1 MTLIQEKV
9 NQAIEILKE
18 QETDMWLTFVR
29 ETSGVRDPALDL
41 LIGAN
46 DLTWESALIFTR
58 AGNRIAIIGN
68 LEKDAVSRLGVFDEI
83 LGYDKSVRELL
94 RETITRLN
102 PDRIAVNTSRNNVHA
117 DGLTHAMYEFLKE
130 YLAGTPYADRLVSAE
145 PIINALRGR
154 KTATELARIRKAVE
168 ITDEIFKKT
177 YAFIK
182 VGMTEIEVGAYMHKL
197 VREYGVREHRCG
209 AVATLAPVA
218 SKLPDSIGIG
228 LAWPAENCP
237 AVNSGPNSPVGHNG
251 PTDIKIERGHIIHF
265 DFGVKY
271 EDYCSDIQ
279 HVCYVLREGETE
291 VPVEIQRG
299 FITLRTAVE
308 KSREAMQ
315 VGVTGNSID
324 TISREILT
332 DSGYP
337 EYPYALGH
345 QLGRVAHDGGAL
357 LGPLWEKY
365 GDSPNQKLEVGQ
377 VFTIEPGLAIPGYGY
392 LGLEEDVVMT
402 ANGAE
407 YIGEPQR
414 EIILIKG

>member
-9 NQAIEILKE
+9 LQAIEILKE
-18 QETDMWLTFVR
+18 QNTDMWLTFVR

-41 LIGAN
+41 IIGAN

-68 LEKDAVSRLGVFDEI
+68 LEKEAVGQLGVFDEI

-94 RETITRLN
+94 RETLTRLN
-102 PDRIAVNTSRNNVHA
+102 PDRIAVNTSHNNVHA
-117 DGLTHAMYEFLKE
+117 DGLTHAMYEMLRD
-130 YLAGTPYADRLVSAE
+130 YLSGTPYADRLISAE

-154 KTATELARIRKAVE
+154 KTPAEQARIQRAIE
-168 ITDEIFKKT
+168 ITDEIYNKT
-177 YAFIK
+177 FAFLK
-182 VGMTEIEVGAYMHKL
+182 VGMTEIEVGEYMHKL
-197 VREYGVREHRCG
+197 AKEYGV
-209 AVATLAPVA
+209 
-218 SKLPDSIGIG
+218 G

-237 AVNSGPNSPVGHNG
+237 AVNSGPNKVVGHNG
-251 PTDIKIERGHIIHF
+251 PTEIKIERGHIVHF

-279 HVCYVLREGETE
+279 RVAYVLREGETE
-291 VPVEIQRG
+291 APIEVQRG
-299 FITLRTAVE
+299 FITIRTAIE
-308 KSREAMQ
+308 KSREAMKA
-315 VGVTGNSID
+315 GVTGNSID
-324 TISREILT
+324 VVSREIVE

-365 GDSPNQKLEVGQ
+365 GDSPNQRLEIGQ
-377 VFTIEPGLAIPGYGY
+377 VYTIEPGLAVPGYGY

-402 ANGAE
+402 EKGAN
-407 YIGEPQR
+407 YIGEPQK
-414 EIILIKG
+414 EITLIKG

>member
-1 MTLIQEKV
+1 MTLVQEKTQ
-9 NQAIEILKE
+9 QAIEILKE
-18 QETDMWLTFVR
+18 QQTDMWLTFVR

-41 LIGAN
+41 IIGAN

-58 AGNRIAIIGN
+58 TGNRIAIIGN
-68 LEKDAVSRLGVFDEI
+68 LEKDAVQRLDIFDEI
-83 LGYDKSVRELL
+83 LGYDKSVRDLL
-94 RETITRLN
+94 CNTLTRLD
-102 PDRIAVNTSRNNVHA
+102 PDRIAVNTSHNNVHA
-117 DGLTHAMYEFLKE
+117 DGLTHAMYEMLREFLS
-130 YLAGTPYADRLVSAE
+130 GTPYAGRLISAE
-145 PIINALRGR
+145 PVINALRGR

-177 YAFIK
+177 YNFIK
-182 VGMTEIEVGAYMHKL
+182 VGMTEIEVGEYMHKL
-197 VREYGVREHRCG
+197 ANEYGV
-209 AVATLAPVA
+209 
-218 SKLPDSIGIG
+218 G

-251 PTDIKIERGHIIHF
+251 PTAIKIERGHIIHF

-291 VPVEIQRG
+291 VPIEIQRG

-308 KSREAMQ
+308 KSREAMR

-324 TISREILT
+324 NISREIVT

-337 EYPYALGH
+337 EYQYALGH

-377 VFTIEPGLAIPGYGY
+377 VFTIEPGLAVPGYGY

-402 ANGAE
+402 ENGAK
-407 YIGEPQR
+407 YMGEQQG
-414 EIILIKG
+414 ELILIQG